1 MAQTP
6 NSSSL
11 LSSHDAGSAEPLE
24 VKRGT
29 LQVLTAREMTQGKKM
44 EDAAQKAS
52 HEKKTKHNGLLT
64 GKKRKGDNM

>member
-1 MAQTP
+1 MAKTP

-52 HEKKTKHNGLLT
+52 HEKKNQNT
-64 GKKRKGDNM
+64 MAC